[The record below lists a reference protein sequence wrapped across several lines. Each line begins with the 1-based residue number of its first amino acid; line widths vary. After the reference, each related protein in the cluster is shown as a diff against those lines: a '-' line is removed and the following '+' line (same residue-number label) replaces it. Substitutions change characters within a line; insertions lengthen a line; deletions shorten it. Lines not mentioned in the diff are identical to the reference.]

1 MSQELVT
8 YIILGSKDRLSK
20 VKKIRVDEHEQCL
33 HLNFESEI
41 EKTLD
46 NLVAKAKGGII
57 VLLPPSSTPNQETR
71 EILKKISLV
80 NVSAWGWFKF
90 NKNRKNILQSLGK
103 ITTLISGVPSFEQGL
118 YFSKRLYFSVGGVG
132 SLGISPF
139 SEISKRLQ
147 SRLDPQKPL
156 AALSIRTKNLTLN

>member
-20 VKKIRVDEHEQCL
+20 VKKIRVDEYEQCL

-46 NLVAKAKGGII
+46 NLVAKAKVGII

-90 NKNRKNILQSLGK
+90 NKNRKNIMQSLGK

-118 YFSKRLYFSVGGVG
+118 YFS
-132 SLGISPF
+132 
-139 SEISKRLQ
+139 
-147 SRLDPQKPL
+147 
-156 AALSIRTKNLTLN
+156 

>member
-90 NKNRKNILQSLGK
+90 N
-103 ITTLISGVPSFEQGL
+103 
-118 YFSKRLYFSVGGVG
+118 
-132 SLGISPF
+132 
-139 SEISKRLQ
+139 
-147 SRLDPQKPL
+147 
-156 AALSIRTKNLTLN
+156 

>member
-1 MSQELVT
+1 M
-8 YIILGSKDRLSK
+8 
-20 VKKIRVDEHEQCL
+20 
-33 HLNFESEI
+33 
-41 EKTLD
+41 
-46 NLVAKAKGGII
+46 
-57 VLLPPSSTPNQETR
+57 
-71 EILKKISLV
+71 

-103 ITTLISGVPSFEQGL
+103 ITTLISGVPSLEQGL

-132 SLGISPF
+132 SVGISPF

-156 AALSIRTKNLTLN
+156 AELSIRTKNLTLN

>member
-46 NLVAKAKGGII
+46 NLVAKSKGGII

-90 NKNRKNILQSLGK
+90 NKNRKNIMQSLGK
-103 ITTLISGVPSFEQGL
+103 ITTLIKWGAF
-118 YFSKRLYFSVGGVG
+118 FRTRLIF
-132 SLGISPF
+132 
-139 SEISKRLQ
+139 
-147 SRLDPQKPL
+147 
-156 AALSIRTKNLTLN
+156 

>member
-1 MSQELVT
+1 
-8 YIILGSKDRLSK
+8 
-20 VKKIRVDEHEQCL
+20 L

-46 NLVAKAKGGII
+46 NLVAKAKGGLI

-71 EILKKISLV
+71 DILKKISLV

-103 ITTLISGVPSFEQGL
+103 ITTLISGVPSLEQGL

-132 SLGISPF
+132 SVGISPF

-156 AALSIRTKNLTLN
+156 AALSIRTKNLKLN